1 MHWKLNKQLAL
12 IAVGL
17 LVPLISW
24 AQPKDNSPI
33 TRYGIGDV
41 YRGDFNQTGATG
53 GLYGAWTDYYR
64 VNPGNPACLPYLQ
77 TTSLEFGLYSRYNQ
91 YERNGSQ
98 QAVWSG
104 NLDYLSLAFPLKSR
118 INEILDKKETPWDYA
133 MGFSV
138 NPISQVGYDVELTQ
152 DIEGVDTVRSIFTG
166 EGGLSQVAMATG
178 VKYKNLS
185 FGLQLGYVFGRIEN
199 NSQLDLIQEVAPY
212 STRSFSTINLRGF
225 KWQAG
230 MMYRHYLDPASEE
243 PEKLRNRRSMTFGL
257 YGHSATG
264 FTTYSDRL
272 IERVNIPYT
281 SSSLLARDTL
291 LLSENKKGSG
301 RLPSQ
306 VGIGMTYMKGN
317 RYQVGLN
324 AELTNWSDFKL
335 EDKNDLGL
343 TYQNTLRLSI
353 GGEWTPDVN
362 SFKNYMRR
370 VRYRAGMFYETDPRK
385 IDGKTFDSYGL
396 QIGFGFPVLLPRQ
409 QISFLDLALEGGRR
423 GNSEIQQ
430 DTYVR
435 IRLAATLNDNSWFY
449 KRKFD

>member
-1 MHWKLNKQLAL
+1 MNLTLDKKLAL
-12 IAVGL
+12 IILGAL
-17 LVPLISW
+17 LPLISW

-33 TRYGIGDV
+33 TRYGIGDI

-53 GLYGAWTDYYR
+53 GLFGAWIDNYR
-64 VNPGNPACLPYLQ
+64 VNPGNPASLPYLQ
-77 TTSLEFGLYSRYNQ
+77 STALEFGLFSRYNQ
-91 YERNGSQ
+91 FERNGSKQ
-98 QAVWSG
+98 DVWSG

-118 INEILDKKETPWDYA
+118 INQILDKKTTPWDYA

-152 DIEGVDTVRSIFTG
+152 DIEGIDTVRSIFTG

-178 VKYKNLS
+178 IKYKNLS

-230 MMYRHYLDPASEE
+230 VMYRHYLDPVSEE
-243 PEKLRNRRSMTFGL
+243 PEKLRNRRSINFGI
-257 YGHSATG
+257 YGHSTTG
-264 FTTYSDRL
+264 FTTRSDRL
-272 IERVNIPYT
+272 IERINIPYT

-291 LLSENKKGSG
+291 LFTENKKGKRS
-301 RLPSQ
+301 LPAKI
-306 VGIGMTYMKGN
+306 GIGMTYLKGS
-317 RYQVGLN
+317 RYQVGVN
-324 AELTNWSDFKL
+324 AEFTNWADFNL

-343 TYQNTLRLSI
+343 NYQNTMRLSV
-353 GGEWTPDVN
+353 GGEWTPDAN
-362 SFKNYMRR
+362 SFRNYLRR
-370 VRYRAGMFYETDPRK
+370 IRYRAGLYYETDPRE
-385 IDGKTFDSYGL
+385 INGQSFDAYGL
-396 QIGFGFPVLLPRQ
+396 QIGFGFPVILPRQ

-423 GNSEIQQ
+423 GISEIQQ
-430 DTYVR
+430 DTYLR

>member
-166 EGGLSQVAMATG
+166 EGGG
-178 VKYKNLS
+178 VGVGGGEEKDRKLTSS
-185 FGLQLGYVFGRIEN
+185 FGFEKI
-199 NSQLDLIQEVAPY
+199 AP
-212 STRSFSTINLRGF
+212 TKR
-225 KWQAG
+225 
-230 MMYRHYLDPASEE
+230 
-243 PEKLRNRRSMTFGL
+243 
-257 YGHSATG
+257 
-264 FTTYSDRL
+264 
-272 IERVNIPYT
+272 
-281 SSSLLARDTL
+281 TL
-291 LLSENKKGSG
+291 KITKIK
-301 RLPSQ
+301 P
-306 VGIGMTYMKGN
+306 
-317 RYQVGLN
+317 
-324 AELTNWSDFKL
+324 
-335 EDKNDLGL
+335 
-343 TYQNTLRLSI
+343 
-353 GGEWTPDVN
+353 
-362 SFKNYMRR
+362 
-370 VRYRAGMFYETDPRK
+370 PRK
-385 IDGKTFDSYGL
+385 ILFF
-396 QIGFGFPVLLPRQ
+396 IP
-409 QISFLDLALEGGRR
+409 
-423 GNSEIQQ
+423 
-430 DTYVR
+430 
-435 IRLAATLNDNSWFY
+435 
-449 KRKFD
+449 